1 MKKLA
6 RACLRLTLFALPMAI
21 AACYGMV
28 ARYNKEGKVVDKD
41 THESLSDIT
50 VKCVDAQGAVLGT
63 ATSYSGNFT
72 LPHDEPCDHLEAS
85 DFQTPARYVEQK
97 AIPYAVETIS
107 MEKVK

>member
-28 ARYNKEGKVVDKD
+28 ARYSKEGKVVDKD

-50 VKCVDAQGAVLGT
+50 VKCVDAKGNVT
-63 ATSYSGNFT
+63 ATAISYGGTFN
-72 LPHDEPCDHLEAS
+72 LQHDEPCDHLDAA

-97 AIPYAVETIS
+97 GLPYAVEAIS
-107 MEKVK
+107 MERVK